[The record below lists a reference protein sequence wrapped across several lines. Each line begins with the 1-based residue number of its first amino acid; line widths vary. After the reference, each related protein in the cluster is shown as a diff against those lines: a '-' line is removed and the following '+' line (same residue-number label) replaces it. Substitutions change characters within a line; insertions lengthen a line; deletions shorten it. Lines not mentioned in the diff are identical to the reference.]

1 MKARKLD
8 IFTRLSAPFS
18 YFRAPTSFNNIN
30 HDSIPNDYINLD
42 GFRITEE
49 AKQSLKVTFLGDMMG
64 VGIRDIKLCD
74 NLIKRI
80 HASDY
85 TIINLSSVLT
95 NDYSMVLDKQHTHPQ
110 IFLKF
115 CDQLPMEKVV
125 FSLANSHIMDY
136 GKNGLQN
143 TLIQLRR
150 VGAKIIG
157 LKDQSTIELAKGLKL
172 KASTS
177 WYTDKNIT
185 SNLDELSAETST
197 LHYIHWG
204 EEYKTEP
211 SNEQIEHIKKLSE
224 NDLLVC
230 GHHSHC
236 PQPIK
241 IIDDKLAA
249 FSLGNFTS
257 FHDSSRINSG
267 LVMTTDLVLY
277 DKWHIEKVNWTQ
289 LDIKATQ
296 DVQVSEI
303 H

>member
-1 MKARKLD
+1 MKAKKLD
-8 IFTRLSAPFS
+8 ILTRLSAPFS

-30 HDSIPNDYINLD
+30 HDSIPKEYINLD

-49 AKQSLKVTFLGDMMG
+49 PHRKLKVTFLGDMMG
-64 VGIRDIKLCD
+64 VGIRDITICE
-74 NLIKRI
+74 NLKKRI
-80 HASDY
+80 NASDY
-85 TIINLSSVLT
+85 TVINLSSVIT
-95 NDYSMVLDKQHTHPQ
+95 NEYSMVLERQHTHPQ

-115 CDQLPMEKVV
+115 CDQLPMEKII
-125 FSLANSHIMDY
+125 FSLANNHIMDF

-143 TLIQLRR
+143 TIIQLRR

-157 LKDQSTIELAKGLKL
+157 LKDKPSIELAKGLNL

-185 SNLDELSAETST
+185 SNLDESCAKDAT

-211 SNEQIEHIKKLSE
+211 SKEQVEHVKKLSE
-224 NDLLVC
+224 NDLLIC

-241 IIDDKLAA
+241 IINDKLTA

-257 FHDSSRINSG
+257 FHDASRINSG
-267 LVMTTDLVLY
+267 LVMTTDIVCY
-277 DKWHIEKVNWTQ
+277 DKWFIEKVDWRQ
-289 LDIKATQ
+289 LDISATES
-296 DVQVSEI
+296 VKVSELL
-303 H
+303 